1 MKSEELKP
9 GLKNRIVRIVGEKDT
24 ASFLGSGGVEVLA
37 TPIMILWMEDCA
49 RQLADKYLD
58 EGRTTVGVHVDVYH
72 KAPAPIGAKVI
83 VEAKLK
89 EIKGRKLIFHVRA
102 YLDDVVI
109 GEGIHER
116 YIVHREKFLNKVRK
130 MIKAHGSKE

>member
-1 MKSEELKP
+1 MKSKELKP
-9 GLKNRIVRIVGEKDT
+9 GLKNRIVRIVDKKDT
-24 ASFLGSGGVEVLA
+24 ASFLGSGDVGVLA

-72 KAPAPIGAKVI
+72 KAPAPIGAKII
-83 VEAKLK
+83 VEAELK
-89 EIKGRKLIFHVRA
+89 EIKGRKLVFHVRA
-102 YLDDVVI
+102 YLGDIVI

-116 YIVHREKFLNKVRK
+116 YIVDFEKFRSKVNEIALK
-130 MIKAHGSKE
+130 ISKG